1 MIVVYLLVYGI
12 NGPGDIRLVLFTFN
26 LVAFEIAIYF
36 KV

>member
-1 MIVVYLLVYGI
+1 MMELYLLVYAI
-12 NGPGDIRLVLFTFN
+12 NGLDDIRIILVTFN

>member
-1 MIVVYLLVYGI
+1 MMEVYLLVYAI
-12 NGPGDIRLVLFTFN
+12 NGLDDIRLILFTFN